1 MRTQLL
7 QWGDALRN
15 GKGDR
20 PTHPLSA
27 QQHFATHK
35 PLKANHKLG
44 WRRRANGTVE
54 RRQKI

>member
-35 PLKANHKLG
+35 PLEANYKLC
-44 WRRRANGTVE
+44 
-54 RRQKI
+54 